1 MNRRIV
7 KLHYTIKAANA
18 VGKNRKRCFSFFS
31 LFSFSP
37 LSLFSLFFYFLSTC
51 IPSLISHTFSS
62 FPHSFPPSS
71 IHHSFPDS
79 FSLFQARSLFFLL
92 SASLFILHSYSSL
105 VLSSFSPSL
114 PRFFPSFLSFFPSLS
129 FNFILYLTQAKK
141 IHTHTRAETDLHMDD
156 NCNIAVSFSCYK
168 AWSPWDS
175 ETWTSAVALNPN

>member
-1 MNRRIV
+1 MPWEKTVRV
-7 KLHYTIKAANA
+7 
-18 VGKNRKRCFSFFS
+18 CFSF
-31 LFSFSP
+31 LLSFRFFLY
-37 LSLFSLFFYFLSTC
+37 LSSLFFFLSTC

-141 IHTHTRAETDLHMDD
+141 IHTHTRGNRLTHG
-156 NCNIAVSFSCYK
+156 
-168 AWSPWDS
+168 
-175 ETWTSAVALNPN
+175 